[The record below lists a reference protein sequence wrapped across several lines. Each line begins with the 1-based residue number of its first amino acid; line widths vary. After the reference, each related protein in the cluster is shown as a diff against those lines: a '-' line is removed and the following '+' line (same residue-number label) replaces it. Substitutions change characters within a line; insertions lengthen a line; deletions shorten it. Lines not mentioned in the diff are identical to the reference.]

1 MPSTVATPRRS
12 AGPAEL
18 QGTGASSR
26 VLSRLPLTAGDVLL
40 TEPDDDAFLRAL
52 AEDASAEELRTL
64 ALPPPTTAADR
75 PRPVVRKKKAPR
87 RKRSASPAPRRPAA
101 SPAPRR
107 PARASAAPAAA
118 CLLYTSPSPRD

>member
-1 MPSTVATPRRS
+1 MASTVATPRRH

-64 ALPPPTTAADR
+64 ALPPPTTTALDR
-75 PRPVVRKKKAPR
+75 
-87 RKRSASPAPRRPAA
+87 
-101 SPAPRR
+101 
-107 PARASAAPAAA
+107 
-118 CLLYTSPSPRD
+118 